1 MKKVCKK
8 LMLPILIIYFI
19 LFSNPNVKAAN
30 YSFNFTGPSEA
41 TSGQTVTLTIT
52 ANGLTGKVNLSA
64 TNASLSN
71 NSIWVEKNS
80 VNITAKVTGFP
91 AKITA
96 TPSELTDNEYNIVSI
111 SSKTIT
117 INQKQTSSGGSNSG
131 NTGSGSTGGS
141 DQGGSSGGSSSGNS
155 GSSSGSSGSSGSTS
169 SGGSSNS
176 GGTTSG
182 GGTSGGSTNRPSSG
196 GSSSSGS
203 TSRPQTGTS
212 STQSPD
218 ETYVPNDSNL
228 EDGNIKSS
236 NNYLSSI
243 TLSAGNLS
251 PEFYR
256 ETFEYTV
263 ENLPEEINEIEI
275 NATAEDERAH
285 ISGLGVVS
293 LNPGENRIQIGVTA
307 ENENVREY
315 VIIINKKQE
324 LTESD
329 LRLSDLEV
337 SQINK
342 NGEFTKLNIPFNK
355 EIFEYDIEVE
365 NDIVDL
371 DVNPTVERE
380 GIIVETQGEKNL
392 KDGEN
397 VVSITLS
404 AQNNETMQTNY
415 VIKVKRKSSLEAS
428 AEVIKEDETWKIVV
442 IGISLLILVTEIIA
456 YILMRK
462 HSKTL

>member
-1 MKKVCKK
+1 MKKASKRLIVA
-8 LMLPILIIYFI
+8 ILIYFI
-19 LFSNPNVKAAN
+19 LFSNFNVKAAS

-52 ANGLTGKVNLSA
+52 ANGLTGKVNLNS
-64 TNASLSN
+64 TNASLST
-71 NSIWVEKNS
+71 NSVWVEKNS
-80 VNITAKVTGFP
+80 VNVTATITGFP

-117 INQKQTSSGGSNSG
+117 INQKQTSSGGSGSG
-131 NTGSGSTGGS
+131 NTGSGSTGGTN
-141 DQGGSSGGSSSGNS
+141 QGGSSGGSS
-155 GSSSGSSGSSGSTS
+155 GSNTGSSGGTSG
-169 SGGSSNS
+169 GGSSNS
-176 GGTTSG
+176 GGSTSG
-182 GGTSGGSTNRPSSG
+182 SGTSGGGSTNRPSSG
-196 GSSSSGS
+196 GNSGS

-218 ETYVPNDSNL
+218 GTYVPNNSNID
-228 EDGNIKSS
+228 DGSVKSS

-243 TLSAGNLS
+243 TLNAGNLS

-263 ENLPEEINEIEI
+263 ENLPEDITELEI

-293 LNPGENRIQIGVTA
+293 LNPGENRIQIEVTA

-315 VIIINKKQE
+315 VLIVNRKQD
-324 LTESD
+324 LVESD
-329 LRLSDLEV
+329 LRLTTLEI

-342 NGEFTKLNIPFNK
+342 NGEFSTLEIPFDK
-355 EIFEYDIEVE
+355 ETFEYNVEVD

-371 DVNPTVERE
+371 DVNPTVEKE
-380 GIIVETQGEKNL
+380 GILVETTGEKNL

-397 VVSITLS
+397 IVSITLT
-404 AQNNETMQTNY
+404 AQNDENIQTSY
-415 VIKVKRKSSLEAS
+415 VVKVNRKTGMEVS
-428 AEVIKEDETWKIVV
+428 ANVGQEDETWKIVV
-442 IGISLLILVTEIIA
+442 IGISLLILVIEVIA
-456 YILMRK
+456 YIWMRK
-462 HSKTL
+462 HNRTL

>member
-1 MKKVCKK
+1 MKKESKRLIVE
-8 LMLPILIIYFI
+8 ILIIYFI
-19 LFSNPNVKAAN
+19 LFSNLNVKSAS

-52 ANGLTGKVNLSA
+52 ANGLTGKVNLSS
-64 TNASLSN
+64 TNASLST
-71 NSIWVEKNS
+71 NSVWVEKNS
-80 VNITAKVTGFP
+80 VNVTATITGFP

-111 SSKTIT
+111 GSKTIT
-117 INQKQTSSGGSNSG
+117 INQKQTTSGGSGSG
-131 NTGSGSTGGS
+131 NTGSGSTGGTN
-141 DQGGSSGGSSSGNS
+141 QGGSSGGSSGS
-155 GSSSGSSGSSGSTS
+155 GSSSSGGNTGS

-182 GGTSGGSTNRPSSG
+182 SGSSG
-196 GSSSSGS
+196 GSSSNRPSSGSNSGS

-218 ETYVPNDSNL
+218 GTYVPNDSNID
-228 EDGNIKSS
+228 DGSVKSS

-243 TLSAGNLS
+243 TINAGNLS

-263 ENLPEEINEIEI
+263 ENLPEDIVELEI

-293 LNPGENRIQIGVTA
+293 LNPGENRIQINVTA

-315 VIIINKKQE
+315 ILIVNRKQE
-324 LTESD
+324 LVESD
-329 LRLSDLEV
+329 LRLTTLEI
-337 SQINK
+337 SQINR
-342 NGEFTKLNIPFNK
+342 NGEFSTLEIPFDK
-355 EIFEYDIEVE
+355 ETFEYNVEVD

-380 GIIVETQGEKNL
+380 GIIVETTGEKNL

-397 VVSITLS
+397 IVSITLK
-404 AQNNETMQTNY
+404 AQNDQNIQTSY
-415 VIKVKRKSSLEAS
+415 VVKVNRKSGMEVS
-428 AEVIKEDETWKIVV
+428 ANVGQKGETWKIVV
-442 IGISLLILVTEIIA
+442 IGISLLILVIEIIA
-456 YILMRK
+456 YIWMRK
-462 HSKTL
+462 HNRTL

>member
-1 MKKVCKK
+1 MKIKK
-8 LMLPILIIYFI
+8 ILLSLITVLI
-19 LFSNPNVKAAN
+19 LFSNINVKAAS

-52 ANGLTGKVNLSA
+52 ANGLTGKVSLSS
-64 TNASLSN
+64 TNASLST
-71 NSIWVEKNS
+71 NSVWVEKNS
-80 VNITAKVTGFP
+80 VNVTARITGFP

-117 INQKQTSSGGSNSG
+117 INQKQTSSGGSGSG
-131 NTGSGSTGGS
+131 NTGSGSTGGTN
-141 DQGGSSGGSSSGNS
+141 QGGSSGGSS
-155 GSSSGSSGSSGSTS
+155 GSNTGSSGGTSG
-169 SGGSSNS
+169 GGSSNS
-176 GGTTSG
+176 GGSTSG
-182 GGTSGGSTNRPSSG
+182 GSTSGGSTNRPSSG
-196 GSSSSGS
+196 GNSGS

-218 ETYVPNDSNL
+218 GTYVPNDSNID
-228 EDGNIKSS
+228 DGSVKSS

-243 TLSAGNLS
+243 TLNAGNLS

-263 ENLPEEINEIEI
+263 ENLPEDTLELEI

-293 LNPGENRIQIGVTA
+293 LNPGENRIQIEVTA

-315 VIIINKKQE
+315 VLIVNRKQD
-324 LTESD
+324 LVESD
-329 LRLSDLEV
+329 LRLTTLEI

-342 NGEFTKLNIPFNK
+342 NGEFSTLEIPFDK
-355 EIFEYDIEVE
+355 ETFEYDVEVD

-380 GIIVETQGEKNL
+380 GIIVETTGEKNL

-397 VVSITLS
+397 IVSITLT
-404 AQNNETMQTNY
+404 AQNDENIQTNY
-415 VIKVKRKSSLEAS
+415 VVKVNRKSGMEVS
-428 AEVIKEDETWKIVV
+428 ANVGQEDETWKIVV
-442 IGISLLILVTEIIA
+442 IGISLLILVIEIIA
-456 YILMRK
+456 YIWMRK
-462 HSKTL
+462 HNRTL

>member
-1 MKKVCKK
+1 MKVKK
-8 LMLPILIIYFI
+8 FLLILMTVLI
-19 LFSNPNVKAAN
+19 LFSNLNVKAAS

-64 TNASLSN
+64 TNARLS
-71 NSIWVEKNS
+71 SSSVWVEKNS
-80 VNITAKVTGFP
+80 VNVTATITGFP

-117 INQKQTSSGGSNSG
+117 INQKQTSSGGSG

-141 DQGGSSGGSSSGNS
+141 NQGGSSGGSSGGNS
-155 GSSSGSSGSSGSTS
+155 GSSSGSSGSSGGTS

-218 ETYVPNDSNL
+218 GTYVPNDSNID
-228 EDGNIKSS
+228 DGSVKSS

-243 TLSAGNLS
+243 TISAGNLS

-263 ENLPEEINEIEI
+263 ENLPEDIVELEI

-293 LNPGENRIQIGVTA
+293 LNPGENRIQIEVIA

-315 VIIINKKQE
+315 VLIVNRKQD
-324 LTESD
+324 LIESD
-329 LRLSDLEV
+329 LRLTSLEI

-342 NGEFTKLNIPFNK
+342 NGEFNTLEIPFDK
-355 EIFEYDIEVE
+355 ETFEYNVEVE

-380 GIIVETQGEKNL
+380 GIIVETTGEKNL

-397 VVSITLS
+397 IVSITLT
-404 AQNNETMQTNY
+404 AQNDDTIQTNY
-415 VIKVKRKSSLEAS
+415 VIKVNRKSSTEVS
-428 AEVIKEDETWKIVV
+428 ANVGQEDETWKIVV
-442 IGISLLILVTEIIA
+442 IGISLLILVIEIIA
-456 YILMRK
+456 YIWMRK
-462 HSKTL
+462 HNRTL

>member
-1 MKKVCKK
+1 MKRVCKK
-8 LMLPILIIYFI
+8 LMLSILIIYFI
-19 LFSNPNVKAAN
+19 LFSNINVKAAS

-52 ANGLTGKVNLSA
+52 ANGLTGKVNLSS
-64 TNASLSN
+64 TNASLST
-71 NSIWVEKNS
+71 NSVWVEKNS
-80 VNITAKVTGFP
+80 VNVTATITGFP

-117 INQKQTSSGGSNSG
+117 INQKQTSSGGSGSG
-131 NTGSGSTGGS
+131 NTGSGSTGGTN
-141 DQGGSSGGSSSGNS
+141 QGGSSGGSS
-155 GSSSGSSGSSGSTS
+155 GSNTGSSGGTS

-176 GGTTSG
+176 GGSTSG
-182 GGTSGGSTNRPSSG
+182 SGSSGGSSSNRPSSG
-196 GSSSSGS
+196 GNSGS
-203 TSRPQTGTS
+203 TSKPQTGTS

-218 ETYVPNDSNL
+218 GTYVPNDSNID
-228 EDGNIKSS
+228 DGSVKSS

-243 TLSAGNLS
+243 TLNAGNLS

-263 ENLPEEINEIEI
+263 ENLPEDITELEI

-293 LNPGENRIQIGVTA
+293 LNPGENRIQIEVTA

-315 VIIINKKQE
+315 VLIVNRKQD
-324 LTESD
+324 LVESD
-329 LRLSDLEV
+329 LRLTTLEI

-342 NGEFTKLNIPFNK
+342 NGEFSTLEIPFDK
-355 EIFEYDIEVE
+355 EIFEYNVEVD

-380 GIIVETQGEKNL
+380 GIIVEITGEKNL

-397 VVSITLS
+397 IVSITLT
-404 AQNNETMQTNY
+404 AQNDENIQTNY
-415 VIKVKRKSSLEAS
+415 VVKVNRKSGMEVS
-428 AEVIKEDETWKIVV
+428 ANVGQEDETWKIVV
-442 IGISLLILVTEIIA
+442 IGISLLILVIEIIA
-456 YILMRK
+456 YIWMRK
-462 HSKTL
+462 HNRTL

>member
-1 MKKVCKK
+1 MKKVSKK
-8 LMLPILIIYFI
+8 IVAILIIYFI
-19 LFSNPNVKAAN
+19 LFSNFNVKAAS

-52 ANGLTGKVNLSA
+52 ANGLTGKVNLSS
-64 TNASLSN
+64 TNASLST
-71 NSIWVEKNS
+71 NSVWVEKNS
-80 VNITAKVTGFP
+80 VNVTATITGFP

-117 INQKQTSSGGSNSG
+117 INQKQTSSGGSGSG
-131 NTGSGSTGGS
+131 NTGSGSTGGTN
-141 DQGGSSGGSSSGNS
+141 QGGSSGGSS
-155 GSSSGSSGSSGSTS
+155 GSNTGSSGGTS

-176 GGTTSG
+176 GGSTSG
-182 GGTSGGSTNRPSSG
+182 GSTSGGSTNRPSSG
-196 GSSSSGS
+196 GNSGS

-218 ETYVPNDSNL
+218 GTYVPNDSNID
-228 EDGNIKSS
+228 EGSVKSS

-243 TLSAGNLS
+243 TLNAGNLS

-263 ENLPEEINEIEI
+263 ENLPEDITELEI

-293 LNPGENRIQIGVTA
+293 LNPGENRIQIEVTA

-315 VIIINKKQE
+315 VLIVNRKQD
-324 LTESD
+324 LVESD
-329 LRLSDLEV
+329 LRLTTLEI

-342 NGEFTKLNIPFNK
+342 NGEFSTLEIPFDK
-355 EIFEYDIEVE
+355 EIFEYNVEVD

-380 GIIVETQGEKNL
+380 GIIVETTGEKNL

-397 VVSITLS
+397 IVSITLT
-404 AQNNETMQTNY
+404 AQNDENIQTSY
-415 VIKVKRKSSLEAS
+415 VVKVNRKSGMEVS
-428 AEVIKEDETWKIVV
+428 ANVGQEDETWKIVV
-442 IGISLLILVTEIIA
+442 IGISLLILVIEIIA
-456 YILMRK
+456 YIWMRK
-462 HSKTL
+462 HNRTL

>member
-1 MKKVCKK
+1 MKIKK
-8 LMLPILIIYFI
+8 ILLSLMITLI
-19 LFSNPNVKAAN
+19 LFSNFNVKAAS

-52 ANGLTGKVNLSA
+52 ANGLTGKVNLSS
-64 TNASLSN
+64 TNASLST
-71 NSIWVEKNS
+71 NSVWVEKNS
-80 VNITAKVTGFP
+80 VNVTARITGFP

-117 INQKQTSSGGSNSG
+117 INQKQTTSGGSGSG

-141 DQGGSSGGSSSGNS
+141 NQG
-155 GSSSGSSGSSGSTS
+155 GSSSGSSGSGSGSSGGNTGS

-176 GGTTSG
+176 GGSTSG
-182 GGTSGGSTNRPSSG
+182 SGSSG
-196 GSSSSGS
+196 GSSSNKPSSGGNSGS

-218 ETYVPNDSNL
+218 GTYVPNDSNID
-228 EDGNIKSS
+228 DGSVKSS

-243 TLSAGNLS
+243 TINAGNLS

-263 ENLPEEINEIEI
+263 ENLPEDIVELEI

-293 LNPGENRIQIGVTA
+293 LNPGENRIQINVTA
-307 ENENVREY
+307 ENENVRGY
-315 VIIINKKQE
+315 ILIVNRKQD
-324 LTESD
+324 LVESD
-329 LRLSDLEV
+329 LRLTTLEI
-337 SQINK
+337 SQINR
-342 NGEFTKLNIPFNK
+342 NGEFSTLEIPFDK
-355 EIFEYDIEVE
+355 ETFEYNVEVD

-380 GIIVETQGEKNL
+380 GIIVETTGEKNL

-397 VVSITLS
+397 IVSITLK
-404 AQNNETMQTNY
+404 AQNDQNIQTSY
-415 VIKVKRKSSLEAS
+415 VVKVNRKSGMEVS
-428 AEVIKEDETWKIVV
+428 ANVGQKDETWKIVV
-442 IGISLLILVTEIIA
+442 IGISLLILVIEIIA
-456 YILMRK
+456 YIWMRK
-462 HSKTL
+462 HNRTL

>member
-1 MKKVCKK
+1 MKKVSKK
-8 LMLPILIIYFI
+8 IVAILIIYFI
-19 LFSNPNVKAAN
+19 LFSNFNVKAAS

-52 ANGLTGKVNLSA
+52 ANGLTGKVNLSS
-64 TNASLSN
+64 TNASLST
-71 NSIWVEKNS
+71 NSVWVEKNS
-80 VNITAKVTGFP
+80 VNVTATITGFP

-117 INQKQTSSGGSNSG
+117 INQKQTSSGGSGSG
-131 NTGSGSTGGS
+131 NTGSGSTGGTN
-141 DQGGSSGGSSSGNS
+141 QGGSSGGSS
-155 GSSSGSSGSSGSTS
+155 GSNTGSSGGTS

-176 GGTTSG
+176 GGSTSG
-182 GGTSGGSTNRPSSG
+182 GSTSGGSTNRPSSG
-196 GSSSSGS
+196 GNSGS

-218 ETYVPNDSNL
+218 GTNVPNDSNID
-228 EDGNIKSS
+228 EGSVKSS

-243 TLSAGNLS
+243 TLNAGNLS

-263 ENLPEEINEIEI
+263 ENLPEDITELEI

-293 LNPGENRIQIGVTA
+293 LNPGENRIQIEVTA

-315 VIIINKKQE
+315 VLIVNRKQD
-324 LTESD
+324 LVESD
-329 LRLSDLEV
+329 LRLTTLEI

-342 NGEFTKLNIPFNK
+342 NGEFSTLEIPFDK
-355 EIFEYDIEVE
+355 EIFEYNVEVD

-380 GIIVETQGEKNL
+380 GIIVETTGEKNL

-397 VVSITLS
+397 IVSITLT
-404 AQNNETMQTNY
+404 AQNDENIQTSY
-415 VIKVKRKSSLEAS
+415 VVKVNRKSGMEVS
-428 AEVIKEDETWKIVV
+428 ANVGQEDETWKIVV
-442 IGISLLILVTEIIA
+442 IGISLLILVIEVIA
-456 YILMRK
+456 YIWMRK
-462 HSKTL
+462 HNRTL

>member
-1 MKKVCKK
+1 MKKASKRLIVA
-8 LMLPILIIYFI
+8 ILIYFI
-19 LFSNPNVKAAN
+19 LFSNFNVKAAS

-52 ANGLTGKVNLSA
+52 ANGLTGKVNLSS
-64 TNASLSN
+64 TNASLST
-71 NSIWVEKNS
+71 NSVWVEKNS
-80 VNITAKVTGFP
+80 VNVTATITGFP

-117 INQKQTSSGGSNSG
+117 INQKQTSSGGSGSG
-131 NTGSGSTGGS
+131 NTGSGSTGGTN
-141 DQGGSSGGSSSGNS
+141 QGGSSGGSS
-155 GSSSGSSGSSGSTS
+155 GSNTGSSGGTS

-176 GGTTSG
+176 GGSTSG
-182 GGTSGGSTNRPSSG
+182 GSTSGGSTNRPSSG
-196 GSSSSGS
+196 GNSGS

-218 ETYVPNDSNL
+218 GTYVPNDSNID
-228 EDGNIKSS
+228 DGSVKSS

-243 TLSAGNLS
+243 TLNAGNLS

-263 ENLPEEINEIEI
+263 ENLPEDITELEI

-293 LNPGENRIQIGVTA
+293 LNPGENRIQIEVTA

-315 VIIINKKQE
+315 VLIVNRKQD
-324 LTESD
+324 LVESD
-329 LRLSDLEV
+329 LRLTTLEI

-342 NGEFTKLNIPFNK
+342 NGEFSTLEIPFDK
-355 EIFEYDIEVE
+355 ETFEYNVEVD

-380 GIIVETQGEKNL
+380 GIIVETTGEKNL

-397 VVSITLS
+397 IVSITLT
-404 AQNNETMQTNY
+404 AQNDENIQTNY
-415 VIKVKRKSSLEAS
+415 VVKVNRKSGMEVS
-428 AEVIKEDETWKIVV
+428 ANVGQEDETWKIVV
-442 IGISLLILVTEIIA
+442 IGISLLILVIEVIA
-456 YILMRK
+456 YIWMRK
-462 HSKTL
+462 HNRTL

>member
-1 MKKVCKK
+1 MKKESKRLIVA
-8 LMLPILIIYFI
+8 ILIIYFI
-19 LFSNPNVKAAN
+19 LFSNLNVKSAS
-30 YSFNFTGPSEA
+30 YSFNFTGPCEA
-41 TSGQTVTLTIT
+41 TSGQTVTLTII
-52 ANGLTGKVNLSA
+52 ANGLTGKVNLSS
-64 TNASLSN
+64 TNASLST
-71 NSIWVEKNS
+71 NSVWVEKNS
-80 VNITAKVTGFP
+80 VNVTARITGFP

-111 SSKTIT
+111 GSKTIT
-117 INQKQTSSGGSNSG
+117 INQKQTSSGGSGSG
-131 NTGSGSTGGS
+131 NTGSGSTGGTN
-141 DQGGSSGGSSSGNS
+141 QGGSSGGSSGSG
-155 GSSSGSSGSSGSTS
+155 SGSSGGNTGS

-176 GGTTSG
+176 GGITSG
-182 GGTSGGSTNRPSSG
+182 SGSSG
-196 GSSSSGS
+196 GSSSNRPSSGSNSGS

-218 ETYVPNDSNL
+218 GTYVPNDSNID
-228 EDGNIKSS
+228 DGSVKSS

-243 TLSAGNLS
+243 TINAGNLS

-263 ENLPEEINEIEI
+263 ENLPEDITELEI

-293 LNPGENRIQIGVTA
+293 LNPGENRIQINVTA

-315 VIIINKKQE
+315 ILIVNRKQE
-324 LTESD
+324 LVESD
-329 LRLSDLEV
+329 LRLTTLEI

-342 NGEFTKLNIPFNK
+342 NGEFSTLEIPFDK
-355 EIFEYDIEVE
+355 ETFEYNVEVD

-380 GIIVETQGEKNL
+380 GIIVETTGEKNL

-397 VVSITLS
+397 IVSITLT
-404 AQNNETMQTNY
+404 AQNDDTIQTNY
-415 VIKVKRKSSLEAS
+415 VIKVNRKSSTEVS
-428 AEVIKEDETWKIVV
+428 ANV
-442 IGISLLILVTEIIA
+442 
-456 YILMRK
+456 
-462 HSKTL
+462 

>member
-1 MKKVCKK
+1 MKIKK
-8 LMLPILIIYFI
+8 ILLSLITVLI
-19 LFSNPNVKAAN
+19 LFSNINVKAAS

-52 ANGLTGKVNLSA
+52 ANGLTGKVSLSS
-64 TNASLSN
+64 TNASLST
-71 NSIWVEKNS
+71 NSVWVEKNS
-80 VNITAKVTGFP
+80 VNVTARITGFP

-117 INQKQTSSGGSNSG
+117 INQKQTSSGGSGSG
-131 NTGSGSTGGS
+131 NTGSGSTGGTN
-141 DQGGSSGGSSSGNS
+141 QGGSSGGSS
-155 GSSSGSSGSSGSTS
+155 GSNTGSSGGTSG
-169 SGGSSNS
+169 GGSSNS
-176 GGTTSG
+176 GGSTSG
-182 GGTSGGSTNRPSSG
+182 GSTSGGSTNRPSSG
-196 GSSSSGS
+196 GNSGS

-218 ETYVPNDSNL
+218 GTYVPNDSNID
-228 EDGNIKSS
+228 DGSVKSS

-243 TLSAGNLS
+243 TLNAGNLS

-263 ENLPEEINEIEI
+263 ENLPEDTLELEI

-293 LNPGENRIQIGVTA
+293 LNPGENRIQIEVTA

-315 VIIINKKQE
+315 VLIVNRKQD
-324 LTESD
+324 LVESD
-329 LRLSDLEV
+329 LRLTTLEI

-342 NGEFTKLNIPFNK
+342 NGEFSTLEIPFDK
-355 EIFEYDIEVE
+355 ETFEYDVEVD

-380 GIIVETQGEKNL
+380 GIIVETTGEKNL

-397 VVSITLS
+397 IVSITLT
-404 AQNNETMQTNY
+404 AQNDENIQTNY
-415 VIKVKRKSSLEAS
+415 VVKVNRKSGMEVS
-428 AEVIKEDETWKIVV
+428 ANVGQEDETWKIVV
-442 IGISLLILVTEIIA
+442 IGISLLILVIEVIA
-456 YILMRK
+456 YIWMRK
-462 HSKTL
+462 HNRTL

>member
-1 MKKVCKK
+1 MKIKK
-8 LMLPILIIYFI
+8 ILLSLMITLI
-19 LFSNPNVKAAN
+19 LFSNFNVKAAS

-52 ANGLTGKVNLSA
+52 ATGLTGKVNLSS
-64 TNASLSN
+64 TNASLST
-71 NSIWVEKNS
+71 NSVWVEKNS
-80 VNITAKVTGFP
+80 LNVTARITGFP

-111 SSKTIT
+111 GSKTIT
-117 INQKQTSSGGSNSG
+117 INQKQTTSGGSGSG
-131 NTGSGSTGGS
+131 NTGSGSTGGTN
-141 DQGGSSGGSSSGNS
+141 QGGSSGGSSGS
-155 GSSSGSSGSSGSTS
+155 GSSSSGGNTGS

-182 GGTSGGSTNRPSSG
+182 SGSSGGSSSNRPSSG
-196 GSSSSGS
+196 GNSGS
-203 TSRPQTGTS
+203 TSKPQTGTS

-218 ETYVPNDSNL
+218 GTYVPNDSNID
-228 EDGNIKSS
+228 DGSVKSS

-243 TLSAGNLS
+243 TINAGNLS

-263 ENLPEEINEIEI
+263 ENLPEDIVELEI

-293 LNPGENRIQIGVTA
+293 LNPGENRIQINVTA

-315 VIIINKKQE
+315 ILIVNRKQE
-324 LTESD
+324 LVESD
-329 LRLSDLEV
+329 LRLTTLEI
-337 SQINK
+337 SQINR
-342 NGEFTKLNIPFNK
+342 NGEFSTLEIPFDK
-355 EIFEYDIEVE
+355 ETFEYNVEVD

-380 GIIVETQGEKNL
+380 GIIVETTGEKNL

-397 VVSITLS
+397 IVSITLK
-404 AQNNETMQTNY
+404 AQNDQNIQTSY
-415 VIKVKRKSSLEAS
+415 VVKVNRKSGMEVS
-428 AEVIKEDETWKIVV
+428 ANVGQKDETWKIVV
-442 IGISLLILVTEIIA
+442 IGISLLILVIEIIA
-456 YILMRK
+456 YIWMRK
-462 HSKTL
+462 HNRTL

>member
-1 MKKVCKK
+1 MKVKK
-8 LMLPILIIYFI
+8 FLLSLMTVLI
-19 LFSNPNVKAAN
+19 LFSNLNVKAAS

-52 ANGLTGKVNLSA
+52 ANGLTGKVNLSS
-64 TNASLSN
+64 TNASLST
-71 NSIWVEKNS
+71 NSGWVEKNS
-80 VNITAKVTGFP
+80 VNVTATITGFP

-117 INQKQTSSGGSNSG
+117 INQKQTSSGGSGSG

-141 DQGGSSGGSSSGNS
+141 NQGGSSGGSSGGNS
-155 GSSSGSSGSSGSTS
+155 GSSSGSSGSSGGTS

-218 ETYVPNDSNL
+218 GAYVPNDSNID
-228 EDGNIKSS
+228 DGSVKSS

-243 TLSAGNLS
+243 TLNAGNLS

-263 ENLPEEINEIEI
+263 ENLPEDIVELEI

-293 LNPGENRIQIGVTA
+293 LNSGENRIQIEVTA

-315 VIIINKKQE
+315 VLIVNRKQD
-324 LTESD
+324 LVESD
-329 LRLSDLEV
+329 LRLTTLEI

-342 NGEFTKLNIPFNK
+342 NGEFSTLEIPFDK
-355 EIFEYDIEVE
+355 ETFEYDVEVD

-371 DVNPTVERE
+371 DVNPTVERK
-380 GIIVETQGEKNL
+380 GIIVETTGEKNL

-397 VVSITLS
+397 IVSITLT
-404 AQNNETMQTNY
+404 AQNDENIQTNY
-415 VIKVKRKSSLEAS
+415 VVKVNRKSGMEVS
-428 AEVIKEDETWKIVV
+428 ANVGQEDETWKIVV
-442 IGISLLILVTEIIA
+442 IGISLLILVIEIIA
-456 YILMRK
+456 YIWMRK
-462 HSKTL
+462 RNRTL

>member
-1 MKKVCKK
+1 MKKESKRLIVA
-8 LMLPILIIYFI
+8 ILIIYFI
-19 LFSNPNVKAAN
+19 LFSNLNVKSAS

-52 ANGLTGKVNLSA
+52 ANGLTGKVNLSS
-64 TNASLSN
+64 TNASLST
-71 NSIWVEKNS
+71 NSVWVEKNS
-80 VNITAKVTGFP
+80 VNVTARITGFP

-117 INQKQTSSGGSNSG
+117 INQKQTTSGGSGSG
-131 NTGSGSTGGS
+131 NTGSGSTGGTN
-141 DQGGSSGGSSSGNS
+141 QG
-155 GSSSGSSGSSGSTS
+155 GSSSGSSGSGSGSSGGNTGS

-176 GGTTSG
+176 GGSTSG
-182 GGTSGGSTNRPSSG
+182 SGSSGGSSSNRPSSG
-196 GSSSSGS
+196 GNSGS

-218 ETYVPNDSNL
+218 GTYVPNDSNID
-228 EDGNIKSS
+228 DGSVKSS

-243 TLSAGNLS
+243 TINAGNLS

-263 ENLPEEINEIEI
+263 ENLPEDIVELEI

-293 LNPGENRIQIGVTA
+293 LNPGENRIQINVTA

-315 VIIINKKQE
+315 ILIVNRKQE
-324 LTESD
+324 LVESD
-329 LRLSDLEV
+329 LRLTTLEI
-337 SQINK
+337 SQINR
-342 NGEFTKLNIPFNK
+342 NGEFSTLEIPFDK
-355 EIFEYDIEVE
+355 ETFEYKVEVD

-380 GIIVETQGEKNL
+380 GIIVETTGEKNL

-397 VVSITLS
+397 IVSITLK
-404 AQNNETMQTNY
+404 AQNDQNIQASY
-415 VIKVKRKSSLEAS
+415 VVKVNRKSGMEVS
-428 AEVIKEDETWKIVV
+428 ANVGQKDETWKIVV
-442 IGISLLILVTEIIA
+442 IGISLLILVIEIIA
-456 YILMRK
+456 YIWMRK
-462 HSKTL
+462 HNRTL

>member
-1 MKKVCKK
+1 MKIKK
-8 LMLPILIIYFI
+8 ILLSLMITLI
-19 LFSNPNVKAAN
+19 LFSNFNVKAAS

-52 ANGLTGKVNLSA
+52 ANGLTGKVNLSS
-64 TNASLSN
+64 TNASLST
-71 NSIWVEKNS
+71 NSVWVEKNS
-80 VNITAKVTGFP
+80 VNVTARITGFP

-111 SSKTIT
+111 GSKTIT
-117 INQKQTSSGGSNSG
+117 INQKQTTSGGSGSG
-131 NTGSGSTGGS
+131 NTGSGSTGGTN
-141 DQGGSSGGSSSGNS
+141 QGGSSGGSSGSG
-155 GSSSGSSGSSGSTS
+155 SGSSGGNTGS

-182 GGTSGGSTNRPSSG
+182 SGSSGGNSSNRPSSG
-196 GSSSSGS
+196 GNSGS

-218 ETYVPNDSNL
+218 GTYVPSDSNID
-228 EDGNIKSS
+228 DGSVKSS

-243 TLSAGNLS
+243 TINAGNLS

-263 ENLPEEINEIEI
+263 ENLPEDIVELEI

-293 LNPGENRIQIGVTA
+293 LNPGENRIQINVTA

-315 VIIINKKQE
+315 ILIVNRKQE
-324 LTESD
+324 LVESD
-329 LRLSDLEV
+329 LRLTTLEI
-337 SQINK
+337 SQINR
-342 NGEFTKLNIPFNK
+342 NGEFSTLEIPFDK
-355 EIFEYDIEVE
+355 ETFEYNVEVD

-380 GIIVETQGEKNL
+380 GIIVETTGEKNL

-397 VVSITLS
+397 IVSITLK
-404 AQNNETMQTNY
+404 AQNDQNIQTSY
-415 VIKVKRKSSLEAS
+415 VVKVNRKSGMEVS
-428 AEVIKEDETWKIVV
+428 ANVGQKDETWKIVV
-442 IGISLLILVTEIIA
+442 IGISLLILVIEIIA
-456 YILMRK
+456 YIWMRK
-462 HSKTL
+462 HNRTL

>member
-1 MKKVCKK
+1 MKKASKRLIVA
-8 LMLPILIIYFI
+8 ILIYFI
-19 LFSNPNVKAAN
+19 LFSNFNVKAAS

-52 ANGLTGKVNLSA
+52 ANGLTGKVNLSS
-64 TNASLSN
+64 TNASLST
-71 NSIWVEKNS
+71 NSVWVEKNS
-80 VNITAKVTGFP
+80 VNVTATITGFP

-117 INQKQTSSGGSNSG
+117 INQKQTSSGGSGSG
-131 NTGSGSTGGS
+131 NTGSGSTGGTN
-141 DQGGSSGGSSSGNS
+141 QGGSSGGSS
-155 GSSSGSSGSSGSTS
+155 GSNTGSSGGTS

-176 GGTTSG
+176 GGSTSG
-182 GGTSGGSTNRPSSG
+182 SGTLGGSSSNRPSSG
-196 GSSSSGS
+196 GNSGS

-218 ETYVPNDSNL
+218 GTYVPNDSNID
-228 EDGNIKSS
+228 DGSVKSS

-243 TLSAGNLS
+243 TISAGNLS

-263 ENLPEEINEIEI
+263 ENLPEDIVELEI

-293 LNPGENRIQIGVTA
+293 LNPGENRIQIEVTA

-315 VIIINKKQE
+315 VLIVNRKQD
-324 LTESD
+324 LVESD
-329 LRLSDLEV
+329 LRLTSLEI

-342 NGEFTKLNIPFNK
+342 NGEFNTLEIPFDK
-355 EIFEYDIEVE
+355 ETFEYNVEVD

-380 GIIVETQGEKNL
+380 GIIVETTGEKNL

-397 VVSITLS
+397 IVSITLT
-404 AQNNETMQTNY
+404 AQNDDTIQTSY
-415 VIKVKRKSSLEAS
+415 VIKVNRKSS
-428 AEVIKEDETWKIVV
+428 AEVSANVGQEDETWKIVV
-442 IGISLLILVTEIIA
+442 IGISLLILVIEIIA
-456 YILMRK
+456 YIWMRK
-462 HSKTL
+462 HNRTL

>member
-1 MKKVCKK
+1 MKKESKRLIVE
-8 LMLPILIIYFI
+8 ILIIYFI
-19 LFSNPNVKAAN
+19 LFSNFNVKAAS

-52 ANGLTGKVNLSA
+52 ANGLTGKVNLSS
-64 TNASLSN
+64 TNANLST
-71 NSIWVEKNS
+71 NSVWVEKNS
-80 VNITAKVTGFP
+80 VNVTATITGFP

-117 INQKQTSSGGSNSG
+117 INQKQTSSGGSGSG

-141 DQGGSSGGSSSGNS
+141 NQGGSSGGSSGSG
-155 GSSSGSSGSSGSTS
+155 SGSSGGNTGS

-182 GGTSGGSTNRPSSG
+182 SGSSGGSSSNRPSSG
-196 GSSSSGS
+196 GNSGS

-218 ETYVPNDSNL
+218 GTYVPNDSNID
-228 EDGNIKSS
+228 DGSVKSS

-243 TLSAGNLS
+243 TLNAGNLS

-263 ENLPEEINEIEI
+263 ENLPEDIVELEI

-293 LNPGENRIQIGVTA
+293 LNPGENRIQINVTA

-315 VIIINKKQE
+315 VLIVNRKQE
-324 LTESD
+324 LVESD
-329 LRLSDLEV
+329 LRLTTLEI

-342 NGEFTKLNIPFNK
+342 NGEFSTLEIPFDK
-355 EIFEYDIEVE
+355 ETFEYDVEVD

-380 GIIVETQGEKNL
+380 GIIVETTGEKNL

-397 VVSITLS
+397 IVSITLT
-404 AQNNETMQTNY
+404 AQNDENIQTNY
-415 VIKVKRKSSLEAS
+415 VVKVNRKSGMEVS
-428 AEVIKEDETWKIVV
+428 ANVGQEDETWKIVV
-442 IGISLLILVTEIIA
+442 IGISLLILVIEIIA
-456 YILMRK
+456 YIWMRK
-462 HSKTL
+462 HNRTL

>member
-1 MKKVCKK
+1 MKKASKRLIVA
-8 LMLPILIIYFI
+8 ILIYFI
-19 LFSNPNVKAAN
+19 LFSNFNVKAAS

-52 ANGLTGKVNLSA
+52 ANGLTGKVNLSS
-64 TNASLSN
+64 TNASLST
-71 NSIWVEKNS
+71 NSVWVEKNS
-80 VNITAKVTGFP
+80 VNVTATITGFP

-117 INQKQTSSGGSNSG
+117 INQKQTSSGGSGSG
-131 NTGSGSTGGS
+131 NTGSGSTGGTN
-141 DQGGSSGGSSSGNS
+141 QGGSSGGSSGSNTGSSG
-155 GSSSGSSGSSGSTS
+155 GTSSGS
-169 SGGSSNS
+169 SSNS
-176 GGTTSG
+176 GGSTSG
-182 GGTSGGSTNRPSSG
+182 SGTSGGSSSNRPSSG
-196 GSSSSGS
+196 GNSGS
-203 TSRPQTGTS
+203 TSRPQSGTS

-218 ETYVPNDSNL
+218 GTYVPNDSNID
-228 EDGNIKSS
+228 DGSVKSS

-243 TLSAGNLS
+243 TLNAGNLS

-263 ENLPEEINEIEI
+263 ENLPEDITELEI

-293 LNPGENRIQIGVTA
+293 LNPGENRIQIEVTA

-315 VIIINKKQE
+315 VLIVNRKQD
-324 LTESD
+324 LVESD
-329 LRLSDLEV
+329 LRLTTLEI

-342 NGEFTKLNIPFNK
+342 NGEFSTLEIPFDK
-355 EIFEYDIEVE
+355 EIFEYNVEVD

-371 DVNPTVERE
+371 DVNPTVEKE
-380 GIIVETQGEKNL
+380 GILVETTGEKNL

-397 VVSITLS
+397 IVSITLT
-404 AQNNETMQTNY
+404 AQNDENIQTNY
-415 VIKVKRKSSLEAS
+415 VVKVNRKSGIEVS
-428 AEVIKEDETWKIVV
+428 ANVGQEDETWKIVV
-442 IGISLLILVTEIIA
+442 IGISLLILVIEIIA
-456 YILMRK
+456 YIWMRK
-462 HSKTL
+462 HNRTL

>member
-1 MKKVCKK
+1 MKIIKI
-8 LMLPILIIYFI
+8 LLSLIITLI
-19 LFSNPNVKAAN
+19 LFSNFNVKSAS

-52 ANGLTGKVNLSA
+52 ANGLTGKVNLSS
-64 TNASLSN
+64 TNANLST
-71 NSIWVEKNS
+71 NSVWVEKNS
-80 VNITAKVTGFP
+80 VNVTARITGFP

-111 SSKTIT
+111 GSKTIT
-117 INQKQTSSGGSNSG
+117 INQKQTSSGGSGSG
-131 NTGSGSTGGS
+131 NTGSGSTGGTN
-141 DQGGSSGGSSSGNS
+141 QGGSSGGSSGSG
-155 GSSSGSSGSSGSTS
+155 SGSSGGNTGS

-176 GGTTSG
+176 GGITSG
-182 GGTSGGSTNRPSSG
+182 SGSSG
-196 GSSSSGS
+196 GSSSNRPSSGSNSGS

-218 ETYVPNDSNL
+218 GTYVPNDSNID
-228 EDGNIKSS
+228 DGSVKSS

-243 TLSAGNLS
+243 TINAGNLS

-263 ENLPEEINEIEI
+263 ENLPEDIVELEI

-293 LNPGENRIQIGVTA
+293 LNPGENRIQINVTA

-315 VIIINKKQE
+315 ILIVNRKQE
-324 LTESD
+324 LVESD
-329 LRLSDLEV
+329 LRLTTLEI
-337 SQINK
+337 SQINR
-342 NGEFTKLNIPFNK
+342 NGEFSTLEIPFDK
-355 EIFEYDIEVE
+355 ETFEYNVEVD

-380 GIIVETQGEKNL
+380 GIIVETTGEKNL

-397 VVSITLS
+397 IVSITLK
-404 AQNNETMQTNY
+404 AQNDQNIQTSY
-415 VIKVKRKSSLEAS
+415 VVKVNRKSGMEVS
-428 AEVIKEDETWKIVV
+428 ANVGQKDETWKIVV
-442 IGISLLILVTEIIA
+442 IGISLLILVIEIIA
-456 YILMRK
+456 YIWMRK
-462 HSKTL
+462 HNRTL

>member
-1 MKKVCKK
+1 MKIKK
-8 LMLPILIIYFI
+8 ILLSLMITLI
-19 LFSNPNVKAAN
+19 LFSNFNVKAAS

-52 ANGLTGKVNLSA
+52 ANGLTGKVNLSS
-64 TNASLSN
+64 TNASLST
-71 NSIWVEKNS
+71 NSVWVEKNS
-80 VNITAKVTGFP
+80 VNVTARITGFP

-117 INQKQTSSGGSNSG
+117 INQKQTTSGGSGSG
-131 NTGSGSTGGS
+131 NTGSGSTGGTN
-141 DQGGSSGGSSSGNS
+141 QG
-155 GSSSGSSGSSGSTS
+155 GSSSGSSGSGSGSSGGNTGS

-182 GGTSGGSTNRPSSG
+182 SGSSGGSSSNRPSSG
-196 GSSSSGS
+196 GNSGS

-218 ETYVPNDSNL
+218 GTYVPNDSNID
-228 EDGNIKSS
+228 DGSVKSS

-243 TLSAGNLS
+243 TINAGNLS

-263 ENLPEEINEIEI
+263 ENLPEDIVELEI

-293 LNPGENRIQIGVTA
+293 LNPGENRIQINVTA

-315 VIIINKKQE
+315 ILIVNRKQE
-324 LTESD
+324 LVESD
-329 LRLSDLEV
+329 LRLTTLEI
-337 SQINK
+337 SQINR
-342 NGEFTKLNIPFNK
+342 NGEFSTLEIPFDK
-355 EIFEYDIEVE
+355 ETFEYNVEVD

-380 GIIVETQGEKNL
+380 GIIVETTGEKNL

-397 VVSITLS
+397 IVSITLK
-404 AQNNETMQTNY
+404 AQNDQNIQTSY
-415 VIKVKRKSSLEAS
+415 VVKVNRKSGMEVS
-428 AEVIKEDETWKIVV
+428 ANVGQTDETWKIVV
-442 IGISLLILVTEIIA
+442 IGISLLILIIEIIA
-456 YILMRK
+456 YIWMRK
-462 HSKTL
+462 HNRTL

>member
-1 MKKVCKK
+1 MKKASKRLIVA
-8 LMLPILIIYFI
+8 ILIYFI
-19 LFSNPNVKAAN
+19 LFSNFNVKAAS

-52 ANGLTGKVNLSA
+52 ANGLTGKVNLNS
-64 TNASLSN
+64 TNASLST
-71 NSIWVEKNS
+71 NSVWVEKNS
-80 VNITAKVTGFP
+80 VNVTATITGFP

-117 INQKQTSSGGSNSG
+117 INQKQTSSGGSGSG
-131 NTGSGSTGGS
+131 NTGSGSTGGTN
-141 DQGGSSGGSSSGNS
+141 QGGSSGGSS
-155 GSSSGSSGSSGSTS
+155 GSNTGSSGGTS

-176 GGTTSG
+176 GGSTSG
-182 GGTSGGSTNRPSSG
+182 GSTSGGSTNRPSSG
-196 GSSSSGS
+196 GNSGS

-218 ETYVPNDSNL
+218 GTYVPNDSNID
-228 EDGNIKSS
+228 DGSVKSS

-243 TLSAGNLS
+243 TLNAGNLS

-263 ENLPEEINEIEI
+263 ENLPEDTLELEI

-293 LNPGENRIQIGVTA
+293 LNPGENRIQIEVTA

-315 VIIINKKQE
+315 VLIVNRKQD
-324 LTESD
+324 LVESD
-329 LRLSDLEV
+329 LRLTTLEI

-342 NGEFTKLNIPFNK
+342 NGEFSTLEIPFDK
-355 EIFEYDIEVE
+355 ETFEYDVEVD

-380 GIIVETQGEKNL
+380 GIIVETTGEKNL

-397 VVSITLS
+397 IVSITLT
-404 AQNNETMQTNY
+404 AQNDENIQTSY
-415 VIKVKRKSSLEAS
+415 VVKVNRKSGMEVS
-428 AEVIKEDETWKIVV
+428 ANVGQEDETWKIVV
-442 IGISLLILVTEIIA
+442 IGISLLILVIEIIA
-456 YILMRK
+456 YIWMRK
-462 HSKTL
+462 HNRTL

>member
-1 MKKVCKK
+1 MKIKK
-8 LMLPILIIYFI
+8 NLLSLMITLI
-19 LFSNPNVKAAN
+19 LFSNFNVKAAS

-52 ANGLTGKVNLSA
+52 ANGLTGKVNLSS
-64 TNASLSN
+64 TNASLST
-71 NSIWVEKNS
+71 NSVWVEKNS
-80 VNITAKVTGFP
+80 VNVTARITGFP

-117 INQKQTSSGGSNSG
+117 INQKQTTSGGSGSG
-131 NTGSGSTGGS
+131 NTGSGSTGGTN
-141 DQGGSSGGSSSGNS
+141 QGGSSGGSSGSG
-155 GSSSGSSGSSGSTS
+155 SGSSGGNTGS

-176 GGTTSG
+176 GGSTSG
-182 GGTSGGSTNRPSSG
+182 SGSSG
-196 GSSSSGS
+196 GSSSNRPSSGSNSGS

-218 ETYVPNDSNL
+218 GTYVPNDSNID
-228 EDGNIKSS
+228 DGSVKSS

-243 TLSAGNLS
+243 TINAGNLS

-263 ENLPEEINEIEI
+263 ENLPEDIVELEI

-293 LNPGENRIQIGVTA
+293 LNPGENRIQINVTA

-315 VIIINKKQE
+315 ILIVNRKQE
-324 LTESD
+324 LVESD
-329 LRLSDLEV
+329 LRLTTLEI
-337 SQINK
+337 SQINR
-342 NGEFTKLNIPFNK
+342 NGEFSTLEIPFDK
-355 EIFEYDIEVE
+355 ETFEYNVEVD

-380 GIIVETQGEKNL
+380 GIIVETTGEKNL

-397 VVSITLS
+397 IVSITLK
-404 AQNNETMQTNY
+404 AQNDQNIQTSY
-415 VIKVKRKSSLEAS
+415 VVKVNRKSGMEVS
-428 AEVIKEDETWKIVV
+428 ANVGQKDETWKIVV
-442 IGISLLILVTEIIA
+442 IGISLLILVIEIIA
-456 YILMRK
+456 YIWMRK
-462 HSKTL
+462 HNRTL